1 MRLKRASIRNF
12 KGLAELDLDF
22 SGIDNASARQL
33 TALLGDNGS
42 GKTTALQA
50 LALPLSLATRRTP
63 RAEAFEWQG
72 FLLERVSTLGPTMV
86 EIDVVFDQEELDTTY
101 ALYEEW
107 LASRPREWVESHQ
120 VIAPTKEPEVQIGFG
135 SGKLRCNKGYGGL
148 NQFLGRYYI
157 KTLARQQPSLRAKF
171 KEVGDVFWFDQF
183 RNLGSPMS
191 ERGES
196 AENGYGLREGWAA
209 GVERLREYLV
219 GWWGYHTSPNRR
231 GGKDYIPELEEGFC
245 RVFPGTQFRGIQPRD
260 SSAEGKAAD
269 FYFLLER
276 DSKVYDIAEM
286 SSGEQGVFPL
296 VYEFVRLDIAKSV
309 VLIDE
314 LELHLHPPE
323 QQALLAALPRIGAD
337 CQFVIST
344 HSSYLT
350 DVIPAEQEVRLT
362 GGRRCL

>member
-1 MRLKRASIRNF
+1 MKLKRASIRNF

-22 SGIDNASARQL
+22 TGGGPSPRQL

-63 RAEAFEWQG
+63 HAETLEWQG
-72 FLLERVSTLGPTMV
+72 FLLERVSTLGRTMV
-86 EIDVVFDQEELDTTY
+86 EIDVAFDQEELDTTY

-107 LASRPREWVESHQ
+107 LASRPREWIESHR
-120 VIAPTKEPEVQIGFG
+120 VTAPTKEREVRIGFD

-148 NQFLGRYYI
+148 CQFLGRYYI
-157 KTLARQQPSLRAKF
+157 RLLAKQQPALRAKF

-183 RNLGSPMS
+183 RNLGSPML
-191 ERGES
+191 ERAEPV
-196 AENGYGLREGWAA
+196 ENGYGGRREGWAA

-219 GWWGYHTSPNRR
+219 GWWGYHTSPNRV
-231 GGKDYIPELEEGFC
+231 GGKDYVPELEQGFC

-276 DSKVYDIAEM
+276 DGKVYDIAEM

-323 QQALLAALPRIGAD
+323 QQALLAALPRVGSD

-350 DVIPAEQEVRLT
+350 DVIPAEQEVRLS